1 MGEKRRGE
9 REKEKEKLTLYI
21 YSPAVDSIPISILP
35 PGKHKHKT
43 NIDLIEQNWS
53 ITKTPYHQESNTF
66 KNLKISMLVQ
76 RTYGLPHYR
85 NFEIFEGVAFLAVG
99 GFIEWVFLIHV
110 CILCLSMSTYEIF
123 EIFADDAA
131 AIVANPESTTG
142 LGVSTCEET
151 SFYTR
156 STTEPGERPEEE
168 EKIQHE
174 KRASEREKDAELESG
189 RRNNGHGLGASYIS
203 VLMGVQRDAAED
215 EEEGG
220 AHGMAN
226 NQNNNNGGG
235 NNNDDDEN
243 DNEKSKKGRSSA
255 ESTFG
260 KTFHSFTLS
269 ALLSIPAGLWFLFVL
284 YAMYGKSYIKLVP
297 LVTFVLVSVLT
308 TLFALSVSVS
318 VSVSPQASLVVS
330 MTTFHSSTRQTRT

>member
-21 YSPAVDSIPISILP
+21 YSPALDSIPISILP

-53 ITKTPYHQESNTF
+53 IT
-66 KNLKISMLVQ
+66 
-76 RTYGLPHYR
+76 
-85 NFEIFEGVAFLAVG
+85 
-99 GFIEWVFLIHV
+99 IEWVFLIHV

-203 VLMGVQRDAAED
+203 VLMGVPTERLSRDAAED